1 MLEAAM
7 LGVPY
12 AGRMPGY
19 GAAAAPAGPVAPEVV
34 AQRDLRREQDDAFE
48 ESLRACAATLLS
60 EPMHSGAL
68 ALMAGADLPPAG
80 RVCWMPSCAVVTI
93 M

>member
-1 MLEAAM
+1 M

-19 GAAAAPAGPVAPEVV
+19 GAVAAPAGPVAPEVV

-48 ESLRACAATLLS
+48 ESLRARAATLLS